1 MKTSF
6 AARDYAQ
13 NAPQEHLDGPR
24 TPASHLAS
32 PHLDAWINQG
42 PRRSPP
48 ARLCE
53 DERLSPPTDL
63 VSDSRGRIVPC
74 YHPSERGRGTA
85 LRVRSPPG
93 RHPHDAAPPASSAQC
108 TPPRP
113 SMPEADSP
121 TTPAI
126 VLDGVS
132 KAFGANVVLDE
143 VSLTVSQRSIM
154 VMLGP
159 SGTGKSVLLRCLVG
173 LLRPD
178 KGRVM
183 VFGEDVASLDAGVA
197 KDRQQLFRIR
207 RRFGM
212 LFQDGALFDDMTV
225 GENVAFPMRMHTSM
239 SAAEIR
245 ASVDDK
251 LRRVGL
257 PKATSKFPSELSGG
271 MRKRVAFARAIALE
285 PDIVLCDEPSSGLDP
300 VMAATLDELI
310 LELHKTLGMTF
321 VVITHDTAEA
331 RTIADTIGLLSRGK
345 LVTYGP
351 TDEVLRSNHPA
362 LRQFFARSTEGPIQV
377 L

>member
-1 MKTSF
+1 
-6 AARDYAQ
+6 
-13 NAPQEHLDGPR
+13 
-24 TPASHLAS
+24 
-32 PHLDAWINQG
+32 
-42 PRRSPP
+42 
-48 ARLCE
+48 
-53 DERLSPPTDL
+53 
-63 VSDSRGRIVPC
+63 
-74 YHPSERGRGTA
+74 
-85 LRVRSPPG
+85 
-93 RHPHDAAPPASSAQC
+93 
-108 TPPRP
+108 
-113 SMPEADSP
+113 MPEADSS

-143 VSLTVSQRSIM
+143 VSLTVRQRSIM

-197 KDRQQLFRIR
+197 KDRRQLFRIR